1 MDQRLIKLRTVIC
14 QSPDLP
20 AIHLSKSLITNDT
33 CGLRSTISLKCSCAV
48 IFFLSFFLRGV
59 VENNTDAVVQVKA
72 DRCLKGG
79 DVCPTLSEQISLK
92 KVACFIFI
100 FLWSGCSF
108 LRPQSLHLSLQP
120 LVSLQISRLLALC
133 YLLLVS
139 HILMHPIISSC
150 FSFYTKS
157 SMYTRVGRE
166 QFSFFSPAPFIHPP
180 VSKPT
185 SRCLC
190 LFVLVFNSFLAP
202 SLFSY
207 FFCQWTDFFLSRSGA
222 D

>member
-1 MDQRLIKLRTVIC
+1 MKSTQAVCLGLTALKMRVRTSIMDQRLIKLRTVIC

-92 KVACFIFI
+92 K
-100 FLWSGCSF
+100 S
-108 LRPQSLHLSLQP
+108 SLFYFYFSLERLLFSRASVTSPLSLAPCFSIDQP
-120 LVSLQISRLLALC
+120 A
-133 YLLLVS
+133 
-139 HILMHPIISSC
+139 ISSLLPP
-150 FSFYTKS
+150 FGLSHPYASYYLQLLFLYEKLNVHS
-157 SMYTRVGRE
+157 SGPWVV
-166 QFSFFSPAPFIHPP
+166 FLFFPCPFHP
-180 VSKPT
+180 S
-185 SRCLC
+185 S
-190 LFVLVFNSFLAP
+190 
-202 SLFSY
+202 SL
-207 FFCQWTDFFLSRSGA
+207 
-222 D
+222 